1 MIQVTLKPHATL
13 KKVFGQDEMII
24 SVPEGSTV
32 GEVLDLAMDR
42 LREDLEKRYGLQ
54 RPQDLLQH
62 CILLLNGKHHSKTD
76 ALGIKVREG
85 DQIEIHAPLAGG

>member
-13 KKVFGQDEMII
+13 KEVFGQDEMII

-32 GEVLDLAMDR
+32 GEVLDRAMDR
-42 LREDLEKRYGLQ
+42 FREDLEQRYGLQ
-54 RPQDLLQH
+54 RSQELLQH
-62 CILLLNGKHHSKTD
+62 CILLLNGKHYSKTD

-85 DQIEIHAPLAGG
+85 DRIEIHAPLAGG

>member
-1 MIQVTLKPHATL
+1 MIQVTLMPHATL
-13 KKVFGQDEMII
+13 KAIFGRDNLNI

-76 ALGIKVREG
+76 ALGIMVGEG
-85 DQIEIHAPLAGG
+85 NRIEIHAPLAGG

>member
-1 MIQVTLKPHATL
+1 MIQITLKPHATL
-13 KKVFGQDEMII
+13 KAVFGQNDLSI

-32 GEVLDLAMDR
+32 GEALDRAIGR
-42 LREDLEKRYGLQ
+42 LREDLEQRYGLQ
-54 RPQDLLQH
+54 RSQELLQH